1 MIKKLNFVRD
11 KKSGDV
17 MAPQFVPSH
26 VFAIRNYIAVTDSDK
41 EVILR
46 KFPED
51 FELVTVD
58 FDGDKGCTVSST
70 EVVTSFIDIV
80 RSERGDSNGGES

>member
-26 VFAIRNYIAVTDSDK
+26 IFAIRTYIDITDSDK
-41 EVILR
+41 DVILC

-58 FDGDKGCTVSST
+58 FDGVQCSTVPCT
-70 EVVTSFIDIV
+70 EDVTSFLDIV
-80 RSERGDSNGGES
+80 RVKDKCDENVS